1 MKKIL
6 FKAMSTIAV
15 LLTGCTISSAPQ
27 IDLQIAEKYAE
38 NYMKDKYGVDVVNIK
53 NDDKYHTMAGP
64 TYYQGTFKLP
74 NDESSF
80 YVNVN
85 FNNKVEPDGEYS
97 VFSDTFMQRYV
108 EMAGSLWIE
117 EQMCGLENVDFINVP
132 FEFFYSLG
140 DGYPSNYPIPYTSK
154 EFYDAVSNYG
164 TMNVGWHICIPERE
178 RHKVETIKKYVG
190 DVVSG
195 LTDNMWVDVSVCIFE
210 NEVYGHRTEKIFSE
224 YSKEEIKIFENSLP
238 INNNLQEE
246 ENGTYE

>member
-1 MKKIL
+1 MRKIL
-6 FKAMSTIAV
+6 LGVV
-15 LLTGCTISSAPQ
+15 LAITLALTGCAIKSAPQ
-27 IDLQIAEKYAE
+27 IDLLVAQKYAE
-38 NYMKDKYGVDVVNIK
+38 NYMKDKYGVDVVTIQ

-85 FNNKVEPDGEYS
+85 FNNTVEPDGEYS

-117 EQMCGLENVDFINVP
+117 EQMRGMEGVEFINIP
-132 FEFFYSLG
+132 YEFIYSLG
-140 DGYPSNYPIPYTSK
+140 DGYPSDYPIPHSSK

-178 RHKVETIKKYVG
+178 RNKIETIQSYVS
-190 DVVSG
+190 DMLSG
-195 LTDNMWVDVSVCIFE
+195 LTDNMWADVSICVFE
-210 NEVYGHRTEKIFSE
+210 NDVYDHRTEKSFGE
-224 YSKEEIKIFENSLP
+224 YSKEEIEIFKNSTPIDDNLP
-238 INNNLQEE
+238 KE
-246 ENGTYE
+246 